1 MMLWWITWTRSAAMV
16 AALLLLQCP
25 HHLGAAA
32 ALLLHLPLPLL
43 IVLAMTTMS
52 H

>member
-16 AALLLLQCP
+16 AALLLQC
-25 HHLGAAA
+25 HRHLVAAA
-32 ALLLHLPLPLL
+32 ALLLYLPLPLL
-43 IVLAMTTMS
+43 VVLAMMTMS